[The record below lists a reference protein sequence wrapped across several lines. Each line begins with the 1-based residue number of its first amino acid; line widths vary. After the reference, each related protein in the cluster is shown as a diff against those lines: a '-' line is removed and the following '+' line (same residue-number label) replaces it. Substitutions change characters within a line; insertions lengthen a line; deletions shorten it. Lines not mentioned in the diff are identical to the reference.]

1 MGRASP
7 VEPVTRDWVMARFA
21 VEPAGIPASY
31 GDDRTG
37 VSGRVPLVPAAVLV
51 GLVDR
56 CDGLTVLL
64 TRRSEDLADHAGQ
77 IGFPGGRVEPGDATP
92 EQTALRESHEE
103 VGLPTQ
109 HVSLIGRLSPYITR
123 TSFAVT
129 PVVGVVD
136 PPLSLVPDPAEVA
149 EIFEVPLAFLLDPRN
164 HRRERRRYDARELEF
179 HAIPWGDYYIWGATA
194 GMLLSL
200 YERLCQ
206 P

>member
-1 MGRASP
+1 MERASP
-7 VEPVTRDWVMARFA
+7 VEPVTRGWVAARFA

-31 GDDRTG
+31 GDDLTG
-37 VSGRVPLVPAAVLV
+37 VSGRVRLTPAAVLV
-51 GLVDR
+51 GMIDR
-56 CDGLTVLL
+56 PGGLTVLL

-77 IGFPGGRVEPGDATP
+77 IGFPGGRVEPGDTTP
-92 EQTALRESHEE
+92 EQTALRESREE
-103 VGLPTQ
+103 VGLPREQ
-109 HVSLIGRLSPYITR
+109 VLLIGRLSPYITR
-123 TSFAVT
+123 TGFNVT
-129 PVVGVVD
+129 PIVGVVE

-164 HRRERRRYDARELEF
+164 HRRERRRCDARELEF
-179 HAIPWGDYYIWGATA
+179 YSIPWGDYYIWGATA